1 MPTPYLFLVST
12 LSLGM
17 VESRSKADRV
27 HVVERQKAS
36 AVSAP
41 SNLESRHNA
50 APIHVAKHTALANA
64 VSDIRSLKRNISN
77 VFQASESEM
86 PPSPPPISRCLANGP
101 AALVRRGLPVEREF
115 K

>member
-50 APIHVAKHTALANA
+50 APIHVAKHTPLANA

-77 VFQASESEM
+77 VFQASEM
-86 PPSPPPISRCLANGP
+86 PPSPPQSQDVWPMGRLRS
-101 AALVRRGLPVEREF
+101 
-115 K
+115 